1 MSKSGRNYTK
11 EKIRQ
16 RHIANKKRQHPIRL
30 FIRSWDFGGKSFLG
44 LLVFGMFIYSLNDN
58 VTIHFLWIIYACI
71 CLPLFPFAKKC
82 SDDVLR
88 HYFSESTFE
97 DVINGSSPRGIGVLY
112 LMLIIPFIIP
122 LAAGYFV
129 YQIINYK

>member
-16 RHIANKKRQHPIRL
+16 RHIANKKRKHPIRL
-30 FIRSWDFGGKSFLG
+30 FIKSWDFWGKSCLG
-44 LLVFGMFIYSLNDN
+44 LFVFGMFIYSLNDN

-97 DVINGSSPRGIGVLY
+97 DVINGSSPRG
-112 LMLIIPFIIP
+112 M
-122 LAAGYFV
+122 
-129 YQIINYK
+129 QRW

>member
-1 MSKSGRNYTK
+1 
-11 EKIRQ
+11 
-16 RHIANKKRQHPIRL
+16 
-30 FIRSWDFGGKSFLG
+30 
-44 LLVFGMFIYSLNDN
+44 MFIYSLNDN
-58 VTIHFLWIIYACI
+58 SIIHFLWIIYACI

-97 DVINGSSPRGIGVLY
+97 DVINGGGPRGLGALY
-112 LMLIIPFIIP
+112 LMLIIPFVIP